1 MSICCHLE
9 LLYPVHHYYP
19 GKTAPVKGLYCSTR
33 WSNKANIFMIFLR
46 NFFLVCSAW
55 KCEDNVK
62 HIPLE
67 SA

>member
-19 GKTAPVKGLYCSTR
+19 GKIATVKGLYCTTR

-46 NFFLVCSAW
+46 NFFLLCSAW
-55 KCEDNVK
+55 K
-62 HIPLE
+62 L
-67 SA
+67 